1 MKPGP
6 CREKMVGRGA
16 NVPYI
21 SRVREDRAIYRRR
34 RLGALFVVAALAF
47 ALHAGSGAGAG
58 PQTVRY
64 TVAPGETLW
73 EIAEENTL
81 PGEDPRPKLEAIRE
95 ANDLSG
101 STIHPGMTLEV
112 PPAL

>member
-1 MKPGP
+1 M
-6 CREKMVGRGA
+6 RR
-16 NVPYI
+16 
-21 SRVREDRAIYRRR
+21 DRATYRRR

-47 ALHAGSGAGAG
+47 ALYAGGGAGAES
-58 PQTVRY
+58 QTLPY

-73 EIAEENTL
+73 EIAAENTL
-81 PGEDPRPKLEAIRE
+81 PGEDPRAKLEAIRE

-112 PPAL
+112 PPAV